1 MPSAGDVCHTSPG
14 RRTQLYLDEEMIR
27 LLAAESRRRGTTMA
41 ALVRDAVAQGYGR
54 ARPNERSA
62 IINRQAGM
70 WGDRSDL
77 GSTALADRSLRE
89 SGCIDRQVSTGGAIV
104 Q

>member
-1 MPSAGDVCHTSPG
+1 V

-62 IINRQAGM
+62 IIDRLAGM

-77 GSTALADRSLRE
+77 GSTARAVRRLRE
-89 SGCIDRQVSTGGAIV
+89 SVRSERWKGAGGQVPPRHRRHH
-104 Q
+104 